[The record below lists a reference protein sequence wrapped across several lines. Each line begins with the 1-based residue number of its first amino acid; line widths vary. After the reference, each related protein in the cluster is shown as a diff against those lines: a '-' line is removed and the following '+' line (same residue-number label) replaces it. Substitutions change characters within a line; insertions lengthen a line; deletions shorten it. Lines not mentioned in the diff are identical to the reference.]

1 MEKFNIT
8 ERGYNPEEVNA
19 FLDQLIGK
27 FESMVKEI
35 AEKNEIISVLK
46 KERIELIKNQNNS
59 SLEQENKKLKEKLD
73 SYIKLEDTLN
83 RAILMAQKTTDQMR
97 LSANEQAEA
106 IINES
111 KNNANRIINEALL
124 KAEKTRYEA
133 DMLRRNL
140 VVYKKRLKG
149 VLETQMDLIDDIEKI
164 EIDF

>member
-35 AEKNEIISVLK
+35 AEKNEIISVLI

-83 RAILMAQKTTDQMR
+83 RAILMAQKTADQMR

>member
-1 MEKFNIT
+1 MEKFSIT

-35 AEKNEIISVLK
+35 SEKNDIISALK
-46 KERIELIKNQNNS
+46 KERVELIKNSNNS
-59 SLEQENKKLKEKLD
+59 LLEQENKRLKEKLN
-73 SYIKLEDTLN
+73 SYIKLEATLN
-83 RAILMAQKTTDQMR
+83 NAILMSQKTADQIR
-97 LSANEQAEA
+97 LNASEQAEA

-133 DMLRRNL
+133 DILRRNL
-140 VVYKKRLKG
+140 VVYKKRLRG

>member
-83 RAILMAQKTTDQMR
+83 RAILMAQKTADQMR

-106 IINES
+106 IINE
-111 KNNANRIINEALL
+111 
-124 KAEKTRYEA
+124 
-133 DMLRRNL
+133 
-140 VVYKKRLKG
+140 
-149 VLETQMDLIDDIEKI
+149 
-164 EIDF
+164 

>member
-1 MEKFNIT
+1 MEKFSIT

-35 AEKNEIISVLK
+35 SEKNDIISALK
-46 KERIELIKNQNNS
+46 KERIEFIKNSNNS
-59 SLEQENKKLKEKLD
+59 LLEQENKKLKEKLN
-73 SYIKLEDTLN
+73 SYIKLEATLN
-83 RAILMAQKTTDQMR
+83 NAILMSQKTADQIR
-97 LSANEQAEA
+97 LNASEQAEA

-133 DMLRRNL
+133 DILRRNL
-140 VVYKKRLKG
+140 VVYKKRLRG

-164 EIDF
+164 EINF

>member
-83 RAILMAQKTTDQMR
+83 RAILMAQKTADQMR
-97 LSANEQAEA
+97 LSANEQ
-106 IINES
+106 S
-111 KNNANRIINEALL
+111 
-124 KAEKTRYEA
+124 
-133 DMLRRNL
+133 
-140 VVYKKRLKG
+140 
-149 VLETQMDLIDDIEKI
+149 
-164 EIDF
+164 

>member
-1 MEKFNIT
+1 
-8 ERGYNPEEVNA
+8 
-19 FLDQLIGK
+19 
-27 FESMVKEI
+27 
-35 AEKNEIISVLK
+35 
-46 KERIELIKNQNNS
+46 
-59 SLEQENKKLKEKLD
+59 
-73 SYIKLEDTLN
+73 
-83 RAILMAQKTTDQMR
+83 MAQKTADQMR

>member
-83 RAILMAQKTTDQMR
+83 RAILMAQKTADQMR

-149 VLETQMDLIDDIEKI
+149 VLETQIDLIDDIEKI

>member
-46 KERIELIKNQNNS
+46 KERIERIKNQNNS

-83 RAILMAQKTTDQMR
+83 RAILMAQKTADQMR

>member
-83 RAILMAQKTTDQMR
+83 RAILMAQKTADQMR

-140 VVYKKRLKG
+140 VVYKKRFKG

>member
-1 MEKFNIT
+1 MEKFSIT

-27 FESMVKEI
+27 FEAMVKEI
-35 AEKNEIISVLK
+35 AQKNEVISVLK
-46 KERIELIKNQNNS
+46 KERIELIKNQNNN
-59 SLEQENKKLKEKLD
+59 SLEIENKKLKEKLD

-83 RAILMAQKTTDQMR
+83 RAILMAQKTADQMR

-106 IINES
+106 ILNES
-111 KNNANRIINEALL
+111 KNNANRIINDALL

-164 EIDF
+164 EINF

>member
-83 RAILMAQKTTDQMR
+83 RAILMAQKTADQMR

-111 KNNANRIINEALL
+111 KNNANRIIHEALL